1 MGKTLR
7 TLGAGIRM
15 VTSSAE
21 KGCPVTLPT
30 GTVCPEIV
38 GINPKLTN
46 AASANRMYRLPFI
59 MTRSRPDMWKDNG
72 LTAHP
77 TRTKTGGWI
86 TPSVLERGPAGRQL
100 CRWCRSEV
108 AKGRRTFCSD
118 DCVHE
123 WKLRT
128 DPGYLR
134 EKVFARDHGVCAQ
147 CGVDTIALRRDMR
160 KLDFAARRQFLKQWK
175 LREGSRKS
183 LWDADHIV
191 PVAEG
196 GGQCDLSNMRTLC
209 LLCHGKAT
217 AALRERLKTNSA
229 S

>member
-1 MGKTLR
+1 MIP
-7 TLGAGIRM
+7 A
-15 VTSSAE
+15 
-21 KGCPVTLPT
+21 
-30 GTVCPEIV
+30 
-38 GINPKLTN
+38 
-46 AASANRMYRLPFI
+46 
-59 MTRSRPDMWKDNG
+59 
-72 LTAHP
+72 
-77 TRTKTGGWI
+77 RTKTGGSAA
-86 TPSVLERGPAGRQL
+86 PSTLELGLAGRPL

-108 AKGRRTFCSD
+108 PKGRRTFCSEA
-118 DCVHE
+118 CIHE

-134 EKVFARDHGVCAQ
+134 DKVFARDRGVCAQ
-147 CGVDTIALRRDMR
+147 CGADTVALRRDMR

-217 AALRERLKTNSA
+217 AALRGRLQRAKAA
-229 S
+229 STS